1 MHTFDCCNSLYHRN
15 FFWSKWGFSD
25 SVSSNSIR
33 RIVFVMP
40 CGTKIFDVSQSVTD
54 KKYSPVLK
62 LKNEKRNQT
71 ISKVC
76 VCWRLQMATSFFNK
90 IFFFLKILT
99 DWKYQKVSMPLMA
112 WHVKPVKKVVSFWN
126 QKSKSYL
133 NKQKVKYRPLHFK
146 AIFCQISRKEGASG
160 RIFCSNQKLIWKL
173 SKHIPTAFK

>member
-1 MHTFDCCNSLYHRN
+1 MR
-15 FFWSKWGFSD
+15 
-25 SVSSNSIR
+25 
-33 RIVFVMP
+33 

-54 KKYSPVLK
+54 EKYSPVLK
-62 LKNEKRNQT
+62 LKNEKRNQN
-71 ISKVC
+71 IFKVC
-76 VCWRLQMATSFFNK
+76 GWWRLQMPANFLTKNYFSFWK
-90 IFFFLKILT
+90 KKILT

-112 WHVKPVKKVVSFWN
+112 WHVRPVKKVVSFWN